1 MNYFPKSLRIILL
14 CLVAYSGLFIFRSS
28 FVIESTRYF
37 CLFDDAMISMQYA
50 QNLVHGNGLTWNAH
64 EKIEGISN
72 PAWTMMMALIHIFPI
87 PQHLTSLMVQIIGCI
102 LLVAQCIIIWK
113 LCERLFPQ
121 STITAIIAT
130 LCTGLYLPFLTWS
143 LMGMEV
149 SLCAFILTY
158 CISKIDG
165 YAETTSIP
173 WKEIVLLAFGTS
185 IRIDMVVPAIVL
197 ISSLA
202 LRKKSIHIPTL
213 LSGFIACAVVIA
225 LQTLLRYEYY
235 GALLP
240 NTYYL
245 KMTGIDPLY
254 RISRGVFSAV
264 KFMVF
269 FNPLLIILPFIYI
282 RKHGNHMLYTI
293 GALFIAQISYSIYV
307 GGDAWD
313 WWGGANRY
321 ISLAICPFFIILSAS
336 LSHYFDKIKDRFT
349 FLHRRKTL
357 FLPVG
362 IILLLCQINYQ
373 RDGSSLAT
381 WLLIEQPFGTAD
393 NKANVE
399 IALLLQETHQQA
411 KIATV
416 TAGAIH
422 YFAQRTMIDILGK
435 NDIYIAHLP
444 CNIPQNRNKYIS
456 FHPGHNKFDFH
467 YSLQTKNPDIVIG
480 VSKDDSLVQRY
491 ISEFQQDTYKGH
503 ILYSRKNS
511 DLLENYR
518 KKIVTSQQER
528 IHNEYH

>member
-50 QNLVHGNGLTWNAH
+50 QNLVQGNGLTWNAH

-72 PAWTMMMALIHIFPI
+72 PAWTMMMALIHIFPL
-87 PQHLTSLMVQIIGCI
+87 PQHATSLVVQIIGCS
-102 LLVAQCIIIWK
+102 LLLIQCVFIWK

-121 STITAIIAT
+121 IPLIAIIAT

-149 SLCAFILTY
+149 SLCALILTY
-158 CISKIDG
+158 SISKIDG
-165 YAETTSIP
+165 YADTTSIP

-185 IRIDMVVPAIVL
+185 IRIDMLVPAIVL

-213 LSGFIACAVVIA
+213 LSGFIACTFVIA

-254 RISRGVFSAV
+254 RISRGIFAAV
-264 KFMVF
+264 KFMIF
-269 FNPLLIILPFIYI
+269 FNPLLLILPFIYI
-282 RKHGNHMLYTI
+282 RKHGNHTLYTI

-321 ISLAICPFFIILSAS
+321 ISLAICPFFIILSAA
-336 LSHYFDKIKDRFT
+336 LYHYFDKIKDKF
-349 FLHRRKTL
+349 TL
-357 FLPVG
+357 FQTKRTLLLPFG

-373 RDGSSLAT
+373 RNGSSLAT
-381 WLLIEQPFGTAD
+381 WLLIEQPFGTTD
-393 NKANVE
+393 NKTNVE
-399 IALLLQETHQQA
+399 LSLLLQETHRNA

-422 YFAQRTMIDILGK
+422 YFTQRTMIDILGK

-444 CNIPQNRNKYIS
+444 CYIPQNRNKYIS
-456 FHPGHNKFDFH
+456 FHPGHNKFDYQ

-480 VSKDDSLVQRY
+480 FSKDDSLVQRY